1 MEREWFIEKKNQIWY
16 YYFYVIGKLEW
27 KVIMDNKDFEFDV
40 EDIKEAEDAYDYSD
54 LEDLSLIAPKKKEVR
69 LSKEEEI
76 EAKAENGIKI
86 LGIIVGVIVLIIVVA
101 AVVMLLYNNAR
112 KNTYAYQYNQGYA
125 AYQEMD
131 YESAIKYF
139 EKALTY
145 DDADNVAERIYL
157 YKCYKTTGEEEK
169 AIQVLLDL
177 LKYDQYNVE
186 AITVVSGYYYKNG
199 DMEKLDALIEKYKGT
214 EAESAL
220 SSYMLDVPAVSHDSG
235 KYNGSISVVL
245 YSATGD
251 NIYYTLDGTD
261 PTAYDNLY
269 SAPVEI
275 GKGTTILKAVVINS
289 AGVSS
294 DVVEYK
300 YEIEF
305 VTPDTPEVSPA
316 SGNYTENQQ
325 IIVSNVPEG
334 AAAYYTLDGST
345 PTLESEQY
353 TEPIDMP
360 GGNNI
365 FSVVFITND
374 NVSSAVVK
382 RNYNL
387 KVSEKYSFEASVEAI
402 KYVLIKKQ
410 EISSDGMK
418 TADGEEIKFVYY
430 AKREVG
436 GTEMYLM
443 YYDIKQDE
451 GFVRQNYL
459 WGVDVQ
465 KGTTYKVVDVNG
477 VLTSEEYK

>member
-1 MEREWFIEKKNQIWY
+1 MDKN
-16 YYFYVIGKLEW
+16 
-27 KVIMDNKDFEFDV
+27 DFEFDV
-40 EDIKEAEDAYDYSD
+40 ENIKEAEDAYDYSD
-54 LEDLSLIAPKKKEVR
+54 LEDLSLITPKKKDEKPSR
-69 LSKEEEI
+69 EEEL
-76 EAKAENGIKI
+76 EEKAENGLKI
-86 LGIIVGVIVLIIVVA
+86 LGIITGILVLLIIIVC
-101 AVVMLLYNNAR
+101 VVMFLVNNSK
-112 KNTYAYQYNQGYA
+112 KNTYAYHYNLGVE
-125 AYQEMD
+125 AYQNMD
-131 YESAIKYF
+131 YDSAIKYF

-145 DDADNVAERIYL
+145 KEANNINERLIL
-157 YKCYKTTGEEEK
+157 YKCYKTIGEEDT
-169 AIQVLLDL
+169 AIGILEDL
-177 LKYDQYNVE
+177 LQYDPYNVE
-186 AITVVSGYYYKNG
+186 AITVIAGYYYKNG
-199 DMEKLDALIEKYKGT
+199 NLQKLDEMIEKYKGT

-220 SSYMLDVPAVSHDSG
+220 ASYMLDVPAVSHDSG
-235 KYNGSISVVL
+235 KYNNSISVVL

-251 NIYYTLDGTD
+251 NIYYTLDGSE
-261 PTAYDNLY
+261 PTTYDTLY
-269 SAPVEI
+269 TTPIEI
-275 GKGTTILKAVVINS
+275 GKGTTTLKAVVIND
-289 AGVSS
+289 AGVAS

-325 IIVSNVPEG
+325 ITISNVPEG
-334 AAAYYTLDGST
+334 AGAYYTFDGST
-345 PTLESEQY
+345 PTIESEQY

-365 FSVVFITND
+365 FSVVFISND

-387 KVSEKYSFEASVEAI
+387 KVAEKYSFEDSVEAI
-402 KYVLIKKQ
+402 KYVLIKRN
-410 EISSDGMK
+410 EIASDGNK

-430 AKREVG
+430 AKREVDG
-436 GTEMYLM
+436 NEMYLM

-459 WGVDVQ
+459 FGVDVQ